1 MPKSQ
6 LIKSLYFDSHLV
18 NSPLLCQP
26 SYQLTKSITVLSYDF
41 LISPIFDNFPQRKK
55 RNYPSSLKPDLKSR
69 KAFIYLSYNTIISLP
84 LTSILPS
91 PHAAFVE
98 TYQHNIL
105 FLLHIRSF
113 QAIVSL
119 ALNS

>member
-84 LTSILPS
+84 LTSIPPS
-91 PHAAFVE
+91 QRVESVE
-98 TYQHNIL
+98 TYQHSTL
-105 FLLHIRSF
+105 SLLHIHSF
-113 QAIVSL
+113 QVISNLV
-119 ALNS
+119 LNF